1 MSALP
6 ERSESGVAAEGAGS
20 SSSLESSD
28 GLGALKGAGA
38 VRAVSTAAGG
48 AAAASAGGAPGG
60 MMEAGAGSSPSPS
73 PIRAS
78 PRAAPPTLTRS
89 HTLGPS
95 AASLEKER
103 MEKPSALS
111 RVFNPP
117 KLER

>member
-38 VRAVSTAAGG
+38 VRAVSTTAGG
-48 AAAASAGGAPGG
+48 AAAAA
-60 MMEAGAGSSPSPS
+60 
-73 PIRAS
+73 
-78 PRAAPPTLTRS
+78 
-89 HTLGPS
+89 PS
-95 AASLEKER
+95 AAGEKER